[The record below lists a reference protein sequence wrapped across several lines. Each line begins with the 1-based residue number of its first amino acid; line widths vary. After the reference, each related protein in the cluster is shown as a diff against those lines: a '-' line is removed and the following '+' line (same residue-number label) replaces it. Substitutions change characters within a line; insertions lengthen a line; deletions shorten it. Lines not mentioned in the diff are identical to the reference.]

1 VDIRLLGEHDLVPWA
16 DLLAAAFDRSHH
28 NMIAL
33 LKWLRTGWHMIAYG
47 VWDNNILAAQYSCL
61 QMQLAIPGYSNPL
74 AVGMS
79 VNMATHPQYRGQGLI
94 KQVAAPVYE
103 TLRASGVVAGVGF
116 SNAAGVKVDRHSKG
130 YGYQVVGQLLPSIA
144 VVSPFRHTAPDFYT
158 MDRFPSLAPAKTN
171 RPKIHFNAMSGD
183 IDHRFG
189 QHPFRQYQFGVWRS
203 KETIHGVVVY
213 QDTHLYRIPAVS
225 LLAVY
230 SDRPEEL
237 LSRWLSSL
245 KQARLVYVLTTPG
258 SFIRTCLSHLTLC
271 RSLPW
276 VHNPYYLTLKPLSE
290 NMPSSLLD
298 FTHWNCIGGDVL

>member
-1 VDIRLLGEHDLVPWA
+1 
-16 DLLAAAFDRSHH
+16 
-28 NMIAL
+28 L

-61 QMQLAIPGYSNPL
+61 QMQLTVPGYSNSL
-74 AVGMS
+74 SVGMS

-103 TLRASGVVAGVGF
+103 MLRASGVVAGVGF

-130 YGYQVVGQLLPSIA
+130 YGYQVVGQLFPSIA

-158 MDRFPSLAPAKTN
+158 THHFPLALAQTSC
-171 RPKIHFNAMSGD
+171 PKIHFHTMPSA
-183 IDHRFG
+183 IAHRFG
-189 QHPFRQYQFGVWRS
+189 QHPFRQYRFGVWQS
-203 KETIHGVVVY
+203 EDTIHGVVVY
-213 QDTHLYRIPAVS
+213 QNTRLYRIPAVS

-230 SDRPEEL
+230 SDQPEEL

-245 KQARLVYVLTTPG
+245 KQARLVYVLTTPE
-258 SFIRTCLSHLTLC
+258 SSIRTCLSHLTLC

-276 VHNPYYLTLKPLSE
+276 THNPYYLTLKPLSE